1 MIITTNKSF
10 ENWREIFDDKV
21 LADAIRDRVV
31 HHAIICKID
40 NGLSY

>member
-1 MIITTNKSF
+1 MNRID
-10 ENWREIFDDKV
+10 EV

-40 NGLSY
+40 NGISYRAKFISFESNN